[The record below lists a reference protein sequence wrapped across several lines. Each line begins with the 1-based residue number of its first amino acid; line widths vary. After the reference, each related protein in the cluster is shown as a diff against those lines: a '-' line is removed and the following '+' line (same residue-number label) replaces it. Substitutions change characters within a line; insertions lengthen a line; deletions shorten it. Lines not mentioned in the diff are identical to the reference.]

1 MNIKKSK
8 LGINVPFNSQF
19 KDCLLTW
26 LFQKSTLNNTVNGL
40 KENYLVVVYNY
51 NQSFYEKLDKDHAGL
66 MRYQN
71 LLFIMIELH
80 EVLSGLSPVV
90 MR

>member
-8 LGINVPFNSQF
+8 LGINALFNSQF
-19 KDCLLTW
+19 KGCLLTW
-26 LFQKSTLNNTVNGL
+26 LFHESTLNNTVNRL
-40 KENYLVVVYNY
+40 KENYLIVMYNY

-71 LLFIMIELH
+71 LLFIMIALTYY
-80 EVLSGLSPVV
+80 LL
-90 MR
+90 